1 MLPQDKNGVVS
12 PELLVYG
19 TNNLRV
25 VDISI
30 MPIHFAAHAQ
40 TTAYVIGEKGKL
52 SNVCPRIALK
62 AHRVVAADI
71 IRGMSEPNMPGAR
84 Y

>member
-1 MLPQDKNGVVS
+1 MLPRNKSGVVS

-19 TNNLRV
+19 TSNLRV
-25 VDISI
+25 VDLSI

-40 TTAYVIGEKGKL
+40 TTAYVIGEKGAL
-52 SNVCPRIALK
+52 FIVTFRSAVVSDRIA
-62 AHRVVAADI
+62 AADI
-71 IRGMSEPNMPGAR
+71 IRGLSQPYLVKAR